1 MCDALYLYV
10 WCSVFVCM
18 MDLLCCFIPAVYLG
32 FFIFDW
38 YWFWMACNIAINWYT
53 LHVFVVVHDP
63 RVWSLRSSPL
73 GLLTYSMS
81 QKCSK
86 CSRKRIGVQPVTRLH
101 YTWMHQLGHLIQ
113 CHKTWLFL
121 KLFSFKA
128 NANVNRGQSSRFSA
142 EALLNHSISSVRDE
156 TTLQGLGA
164 ISVFMRNTLY
174 FLYVW

>member
-1 MCDALYLYV
+1 MLCICMYDALYLYV
-10 WCSVFVCM
+10 WWICFVVSFLLFIWVFLYSI
-18 MDLLCCFIPAVYLG
+18 DIDFE
-32 FFIFDW
+32 W
-38 YWFWMACNIAINWYT
+38 CNIAINWYT